1 MLLIRHDD
9 HLHISEGDD
18 FCSKESNDEKWVTL
32 NVGGKLFTTTSMA
45 LTAKEPFSMLARMFA
60 ADSGSCSSSPSCR
73 DTSGAYLIDQ
83 SPTYFE
89 PILNFLRHGKLI
101 LDEGV
106 NPEVINKVLNETTA
120 RARQREQFNERSVS
134 GFGRIDYDQVG
145 VGVALLTRRFIT
157 RW

>member
-106 NPEVINKVLNETTA
+106 NPEDTSHNFPDGKSTFYYNPNDFFDWTYPTVSSANWMA
-120 RARQREQFNERSVS
+120 FRSK
-134 GFGRIDYDQVG
+134 
-145 VGVALLTRRFIT
+145 LC
-157 RW
+157 

>member
-1 MLLIRHDD
+1 MALIRENSCYSFSCTNTSAVFMCCFEIFRHDD

-73 DTSGAYLIDQ
+73 DASGAYLIDQ

-106 NPEVINKVLNETTA
+106 NPEGMFLFLECLHLILTSDA
-120 RARQREQFNERSVS
+120 
-134 GFGRIDYDQVG
+134 QVKKC
-145 VGVALLTRRFIT
+145 
-157 RW
+157 